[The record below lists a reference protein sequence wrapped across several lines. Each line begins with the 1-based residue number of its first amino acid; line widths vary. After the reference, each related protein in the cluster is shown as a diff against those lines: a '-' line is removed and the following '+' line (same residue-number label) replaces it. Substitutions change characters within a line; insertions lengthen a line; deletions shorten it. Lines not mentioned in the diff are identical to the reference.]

1 MLIVLVDHV
10 LNYNVLSIIDGARY
24 GYIRPSQKLG
34 DKVSE
39 SVTTFSSDEVIANTI
54 IKAVDKQEKVNAL
67 LQQKALTIG

>member
-1 MLIVLVDHV
+1 MGILDQ
-10 LNYNVLSIIDGARY
+10 AK
-24 GYIRPSQKLG
+24 KLG

-67 LQQKALTIG
+67 LLQKGSNYRCSGNTRLWAMHTYLCSYTYLAN